1 MDIQPTSLE
10 ILEAINNFA
19 ESTERRF
26 EKIESDIGGMKADIG
41 GMKATMVTKDYL
53 SEKLDEKLGSLRG
66 DLVLMMRKE
75 NMKLAALIDG
85 MLKEKVISQATAKQI
100 LQMEPFP
107 HLSV

>member
-1 MDIQPTSLE
+1 MGTQPTSLE

-19 ESTERRF
+19 DATERRF
-26 EKIESDIGGMKADIG
+26 EKIESDLGGI
-41 GMKATMVTKDYL
+41 KATMVTRVYL
-53 SEKLDEKLGSLRG
+53 NEKLDEKLGSLRG
-66 DLVLMMRKE
+66 DLVLLVRKE

-85 MLKEKVISQATAKQI
+85 MLNEKIISQDTANRI